1 MGVTQKRREMS
12 AVFEEQRR
20 HVAGIDLAG
29 HADHYVCG
37 PRREDGSP
45 NIRHFGTTTGELE
58 KMLAWLRREKVVSVA
73 MESTSVYWIPVCDLL
88 ESAGIEVV
96 LVDTREVR
104 MVPGRKSDVQDCQW
118 LQKLHSCGLLRGAFR
133 PPENICAIRTLIREK
148 ASLVEDRSTWVHR
161 MQKSCDQMNIRVHHA
176 VSDMGGV
183 TGLAILHAI
192 VNGERDPL
200 KLAAMRDRRC
210 KKNEAEIAE
219 HLRGNWRSEHL
230 FNLGQALR
238 TYEFIAERIC
248 DYERQILALLEAEK
262 RQESVKTPDHPD
274 DKKAGV
280 MRRLGE
286 EQMRD
291 ALFQM
296 SGADLTVINGIRPET
311 AAVIVS
317 EIGLDFTRFP
327 TEKHFVSYIGLAPR
341 LGKSAGKNVR
351 QKRRFKNTSRVGAAL
366 RMAASTQRYAQSELG
381 AYFRNVARR
390 QDAKTAIKSTARRMA
405 ILIYRLVRFGKAFI
419 DRGSELYEA
428 QFRAKRVRSLGK
440 MVKSLGLSEL
450 EIKTVLATT

>member
-1 MGVTQKRREMS
+1 MGRTQKRREVN

-20 HVAGIDLAG
+20 YVAGIDLAG
-29 HADHYVCG
+29 HADHFVCG

-58 KMLAWLRREKVVSVA
+58 KMLAWLRQEKVVSVA
-73 MESTSVYWIPVCDLL
+73 MESKSVYWIPVCDLL
-88 ESAGIEVV
+88 ESASIEVV

-118 LQKLHSCGLLRGAFR
+118 LQKLHSCG
-133 PPENICAIRTLIREK
+133 
-148 ASLVEDRSTWVHR
+148 
-161 MQKSCDQMNIRVHHA
+161 
-176 VSDMGGV
+176 V

-200 KLAAMRDRRC
+200 KLATMRDRRC
-210 KKNEAEIAE
+210 KKSEAEIAE

-248 DYERQILALLEAEK
+248 DYERQILALVEAEK
-262 RQESVKTPDHPD
+262 RQASVKTPDHPD

-296 SGADLTVINGIRPET
+296 SGTDLTVINGIRPET

-317 EIGLDFTRFP
+317 EIGLDFTRFH

-366 RMAASTQRYAQSELG
+366 RMSASTQRYAQSELG

-419 DRGSELYEA
+419 DRGSELYET
-428 QFRAKRVRSLGK
+428 QFRAKKVRNLGK
-440 MVKSLGLSEL
+440 LVKSLGLNEL
-450 EIKTVLATT
+450 ELKIVFGET